1 MNSLISVVVPVYN
14 VEKYLNKCID
24 SLVSQTYENLEIIL
38 IDDGSKDKS
47 AKICD
52 KWKDN
57 DSRIKVIH
65 KENGGLSEARNVGID
80 YAQGEY
86 IAFIDSDDWVDKNFI
101 KYLHEK
107 LEKYNADIAAS
118 TIIKT
123 YKDYNEIQPINRE
136 KIRFTSEEALDTL
149 LSGRD
154 FCAVAWNK
162 LYKKNV
168 IGNIRF
174 PIGKIHEDEFFSY
187 KVIANANTLVLVPE
201 AIYYYRQRS
210 GSIMQKWST
219 AHLDALEAFKER
231 MDFMCKY
238 YPKLYLKSKYS
249 FLISIFFNV
258 KELLDYDGA
267 LSIEDIDRVIDAKEN
282 LKFKKNE
289 LTQLGIKNIVL
300 MLRVS
305 LLIRNLK
312 KQKKNIYK

>member
-14 VEKYLNKCID
+14 VEKYLDKCID

-38 IDDGSKDKS
+38 INDGSKDKS

-80 YAQGEY
+80 YAQGKY

-162 LYKKNV
+162 LYKRKCWSELRFPKGKICEDAFTTYKLIDQAKRIVQIEDTLYFYRIRPNSIMTAKFRAQRMDEEEAWRMNYKFIAEHYPELKKRAYDFYLQRVNNLIHAIAPSERTQFEKEYGYLHRILQKNLLYIMV
-168 IGNIRF
+168 RSRLKMKYRIRF
-174 PIGKIHEDEFFSY
+174 
-187 KVIANANTLVLVPE
+187 
-201 AIYYYRQRS
+201 
-210 GSIMQKWST
+210 
-219 AHLDALEAFKER
+219 
-231 MDFMCKY
+231 
-238 YPKLYLKSKYS
+238 
-249 FLISIFFNV
+249 
-258 KELLDYDGA
+258 LLDY
-267 LSIEDIDRVIDAKEN
+267 
-282 LKFKKNE
+282 LK
-289 LTQLGIKNIVL
+289 L
-300 MLRVS
+300 
-305 LLIRNLK
+305 
-312 KQKKNIYK
+312 